1 MATVSSLPPQLQAVL
16 DGLPADLQEH
26 IERVRVLAADLGGQ
40 HRLDRDRVDVAA
52 AAHDIARAD
61 SDDVL
66 MADAL
71 AQGVRITDADHAK
84 PLLLHGPVGAG
95 RLRTQLN
102 VIDEAVVEA
111 VYWHTTGLATMGPIA
126 KAVFLA
132 DKFDLAKASRY
143 PHIGR
148 VKELAADDMDRAIVE
163 FLRGDMV
170 RLLNEGVPV
179 HPGSLETLNGL
190 LLAMGGRF

>member
-1 MATVSSLPPQLQAVL
+1 MLPLLDDARGQWAHLPAGLIAHLERVSEGARALAARWDVDPERAALGGFLHDVARAQPPPTLLRQARDL
-16 DGLPADLQEH
+16 GLPIGPVEEA
-26 IERVRVLAADLGGQ
+26 V
-40 HRLDRDRVDVAA
+40 
-52 AAHDIARAD
+52 
-61 SDDVL
+61 
-66 MADAL
+66 
-71 AQGVRITDADHAK
+71 

-148 VKELAADDMDRAIVE
+148 VKEFAADDMDRAIVE
-163 FLRGDMV
+163 FLRGDIV

-179 HPGSLETLNGL
+179 HPGSQETLDGL
-190 LLAMGGRF
+190 LLAMGGR

>member
-16 DGLPADLQEH
+16 DGLPLDLQEH

-71 AQGVRITDADHAK
+71 AQGVRITDADRAK

-95 RLRTQLN
+95 RLAPLN
-102 VIDEAVVEA
+102 VVDEAVVEA
-111 VYWHTTGLATMGPIA
+111 VYWHTIGLATMGPIA

>member
-1 MATVSSLPPQLQAVL
+1 MATVASLPPQLQAVL
-16 DGLPADLQEH
+16 DGLPPDLQEH
-26 IERVRVLAADLGGQ
+26 IRRVRVIAGVMAEA
-40 HRLDRDRVDVAA
+40 HHLDHDRVDLAA

-66 MADAL
+66 MAEAL
-71 AQGVRITDADHAK
+71 EQGVRITDADHFK
-84 PLLLHGPVGAG
+84 PLLLHGPVGAN
-95 RLRTQLN
+95 RLRSQLS
-102 VIDEAVVEA
+102 VADEAVIEA

-143 PHIGR
+143 PHIER

-163 FLRGDMV
+163 FLRG
-170 RLLNEGVPV
+170 RHRAAAEPERAGAS
-179 HPGSLETLNGL
+179 PG
-190 LLAMGGRF
+190 RWRR